1 MVYQDTAATRLFE
14 NVGFLSA
21 WNELLQMGNSCVFQS
36 RAFVINWYQAFPNY
50 PVIVVTDWNGDSMT
64 GLLTLTIHN
73 GELVGAG
80 LDLAEYQSWLC
91 VPDQSSIF
99 LNQALAALR
108 QTFPDKLLH
117 LKYLVANEFLTSI
130 AHSEQWSKNLFL
142 ESYEQ
147 PLMDVHQVELLE
159 AELKKKNKKEKL
171 NRLKRL
177 GTLEF
182 LEIQEQ
188 AHFESIIDEMILLN
202 DFRKG
207 AFYGK
212 TYFMDEP
219 ERKDF
224 LLRLFADNCLHVTV
238 LMSNEQMISFNVGIK
253 DKETVYLQGLN
264 GHHPKFSKYSPG
276 ILLFLMLGIHLNKTG
291 YHCFDL
297 TPGGADGYKNSL
309 STSIGTAYDC
319 YIGSEKLIAKLKFK
333 DRIKEFLK
341 PKLQGKKIF
350 GEEYDNL
357 SNFGFKMKLKW
368 KTMKSNLP
376 TNGSREYMHFLY
388 EATQILPWE
397 DFKEKVT
404 ESKTGNTIHHNEYRD
419 FFKYQEKNTNRSIY
433 ALLSDC
439 IMRIENGQECYT
451 IVQDKC
457 LKGIVWYI
465 PVDPKR
471 KGGLSQDAIAYS
483 YLQEPSNNHL
493 NEVVKHISQDFSE
506 TVNWEGLKIIL
517 ATKHPFF

>member
-1 MVYQDTAATRLFE
+1 MIYQDTAAKGLLENTR
-14 NVGFLSA
+14 FLSA
-21 WNELLQMGNSCVFQS
+21 WDELLIKANPCVFQS
-36 RAFVINWYQAFPNY
+36 KDFVINWHQAFPDY
-50 PVIVVTDWNGDSMT
+50 PIILVTDWNGEAMT
-64 GLLTLTIHN
+64 GLLTLTVHK

-91 VPDQSSIF
+91 MPDHASVF
-99 LNQALAALR
+99 LHQAFASLN

-117 LKYLVANEFLTSI
+117 LKYLAASEFLPSI
-130 AHSEQWSKNLFL
+130 IHSKQWSKKLFV
-142 ESYEQ
+142 EAYDQ

-177 GTLEF
+177 GSLEF

-188 AHFESIIDEMILLN
+188 AHFESLLDEMILLN

-219 ERKDF
+219 ERKEF
-224 LLRLFADNCLHVTV
+224 LLRLFAANCLHVTV
-238 LMSNEQMISFNVGIK
+238 LMSNDQMISFNVGMK
-253 DKETVYLQGLN
+253 DAHTVYLQGLN
-264 GHHPKFSKYSPG
+264 GHHPKYSKYSPG

-291 YHCFDL
+291 YQCFDL

-319 YIGSEKLIAKLKFK
+319 YIGSEKLIAKLRFK
-333 DRIKEFLK
+333 DKIKEFLK
-341 PKLQGKKIF
+341 PRLQGKKIL

-357 SNFGFKMKLKW
+357 ANFGFKMKLKW

-376 TNGSREYMHFLY
+376 INRSPEYMYFLN
-388 EATQILPWE
+388 EETQVIPLE
-397 DFKEKVT
+397 DFKVKVS
-404 ESKTGNTIHHNEYRD
+404 ESKTGMRIHSNKYRD
-419 FFKYQEKNTNRSIY
+419 LFLYQEKSTNRSIY

-439 IMRIENGQECYT
+439 IMRIENGQELYT
-451 IVQDKC
+451 VVQDNC

-483 YLQEPSNNHL
+483 YLQDPTYHHL
-493 NEVVKHISQDFSE
+493 GEILATINQDFSE
-506 TVNWEGLKIIL
+506 IVTWEGFQVML
-517 ATKHPFF
+517 ARKHSFF